1 MTDQPAGGLDKS
13 LKTPPSE
20 GVRKGVSL
28 QVQADREVNYR
39 EVRMKIQVDLVNLD
53 QTSGSLMSVVYCQH
67 M

>member
-20 GVRKGVSL
+20 GVEKGVSL